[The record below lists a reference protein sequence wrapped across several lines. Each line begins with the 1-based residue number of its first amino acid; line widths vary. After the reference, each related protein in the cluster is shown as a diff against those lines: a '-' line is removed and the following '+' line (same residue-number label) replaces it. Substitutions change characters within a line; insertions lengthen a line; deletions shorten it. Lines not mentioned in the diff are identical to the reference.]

1 MSYLIICT
9 VALLASA
16 LTFFSGFGLGTL
28 LLPAFALFFPIE
40 QAVALTAVVHFLN
53 SLFKLVLTGRHAD
66 RSVVLRFGLP
76 AIVMSFL
83 GAWALVWLADIAPVF
98 LYSAF
103 GQLVSVTP
111 VKLVVG
117 LLLLIFASLELIPR
131 FRNLSFGAQY
141 MPLGGLLSGFFG
153 GLSGMQGALRSAFLS
168 RAGLT
173 KEAFIATG
181 VVIACLIDFSRLVIY
196 STALAGESANF
207 NYGLLA
213 AAVLAAFTGAA
224 LGNSYLRK
232 MTMPGIQRIVAVML
246 FVVALGLVSGLL

>member
-28 LLPAFALFFPIE
+28 LLPAFAFFFPIE

-53 SLFKLVLTGRHAD
+53 NLFKLALTGRNAD
-66 RSVVLRFGLP
+66 RDVVLRFGLP
-76 AIVMSFL
+76 AIAMSFL
-83 GAWALVWLADIAPVF
+83 GACVLVWLSDIAPVF
-98 LYSAF
+98 SYSAF
-103 GQLVSVTP
+103 DRLISITP

-117 LLLLIFASLELIPR
+117 LLLLLFASLDLLPR
-131 FRNLSFGAQY
+131 FRDMSFGKQY

-168 RAGLT
+168 RAGLS

-181 VVIACLIDFSRLVIY
+181 VVIACLIDFSRLAIY
-196 STALAGESANF
+196 SASLVRESAQF
-207 NYGLLA
+207 NYSLLVA
-213 AAVLAAFTGAA
+213 AILAAFAGAV
-224 LGNSYLRK
+224 LGNRYLRK
-232 MTMPGIQRIVAVML
+232 MTMPSIQRIVAVML
-246 FVVALGLVSGLL
+246 FAVALGLISGLL

>member
-40 QAVALTAVVHFLN
+40 QAVALTAIVHFLN
-53 SLFKLVLTGRHAD
+53 SLFKLVLTRRHAD
-66 RSVVLRFGLP
+66 RNVVFRFGLP
-76 AIVMSFL
+76 AIVMSFV
-83 GAWALVWLADIAPVF
+83 GAWLLIWLADIAPVF
-98 LYSAF
+98 SYPAF
-103 GQLVSVTP
+103 GRLVPVTP
-111 VKLVVG
+111 VKLVIG
-117 LLLLIFASLELIPR
+117 LLLLLFASLELLPR

-141 MPLGGLLSGFFG
+141 MPLGGFLSGFFG

-181 VVIACLIDFSRLVIY
+181 VVIACLIDFSRLAIY
-196 STALAGESANF
+196 SATLVRESAHI
-207 NYGLLA
+207 NYGLLV
-213 AAVLAAFTGAA
+213 AAVLAAFAGAA
-224 LGNSYLRK
+224 LGNSYLKK
-232 MTMPGIQRIVAVML
+232 MTMPGIQRIVAAML
-246 FVVALGLVSGLL
+246 FVVASGLVSGLL

>member
-53 SLFKLVLTGRHAD
+53 NLFKLALTGRNAD
-66 RSVVLRFGLP
+66 RDIVLRFGLP
-76 AIVMSFL
+76 AIAMSFL
-83 GAWALVWLADIAPVF
+83 GAWLLVWLSGIAPVF
-98 LYSAF
+98 SYSAF
-103 GQLVSVTP
+103 NRLISIAP

-117 LLLLIFASLELIPR
+117 LLLLLFASIELLPR
-131 FRNLSFGAQY
+131 FRAMSFGKQY

-168 RAGLT
+168 RAGLS

-181 VVIACLIDFSRLVIY
+181 VVIACLIDFSRLAIY
-196 STALAGESANF
+196 SASLVHESEHF
-207 NYGLLA
+207 NYSLLIA
-213 AAVLAAFTGAA
+213 AILAAFAGAA
-224 LGNSYLRK
+224 LGNRYLK
-232 MTMPGIQRIVAVML
+232 KVTMPGIQRLVAVML
-246 FVVALGLVSGLL
+246 FAVAICLISGLL

>member
-1 MSYLIICT
+1 MSYLVICT

-53 SLFKLVLTGRHAD
+53 GLFKLVLVGRHAD
-66 RSVVLRFGLP
+66 RQVVIRFGLP
-76 AIVMSFL
+76 AIAMSFL
-83 GAWALVWLADIAPVF
+83 GAWILVWLAGIEPV
-98 LYSAF
+98 YSYSVF

-117 LLLLIFASLELIPR
+117 LLLLLFASLELLPQ
-131 FRNLSFGAQY
+131 FRSLSFGAKY
-141 MPLGGLLSGFFG
+141 MPLGGILSGFFG

-168 RAGLT
+168 RAGLS

-181 VVIACLIDFSRLVIY
+181 VVIASLIDISRLVIY
-196 STALAGESANF
+196 SSTLSRESTQF

-213 AAVLAAFTGAA
+213 AAVLAAFLGAV
-224 LGNSYLRK
+224 LGNNYLKK
-232 MTMPGIQRIVAVML
+232 MTMPGVQRVVAVML

>member
-28 LLPAFALFFPIE
+28 LLPAFALFFPVE

-53 SLFKLVLTGRHAD
+53 GLFKLALTGRHAD
-66 RSVVLRFGLP
+66 RQAVVRFGLP

-83 GAWALVWLADIAPVF
+83 GAWVLVWLAGFAPV
-98 LYSAF
+98 LSYSAF
-103 GQLVSVTP
+103 GRLVSVTP
-111 VKLVVG
+111 VKLIVG
-117 LLLLIFASLELIPR
+117 LLLLLFASLELLPR

-141 MPLGGLLSGFFG
+141 MPLGGVLSGFFG

-168 RAGLT
+168 RAGLS

-181 VVIACLIDFSRLVIY
+181 VVIACLIDFARLTIY
-196 STALAGESANF
+196 STTLAWESAHF

-213 AAVLAAFTGAA
+213 AAVLAAFVGAA
-224 LGNSYLRK
+224 LGNNYLKK

-246 FVVALGLVSGLL
+246 FVVALGLMSGLL

>member
-28 LLPAFALFFPIE
+28 LLPAFAFFFPIE

-53 SLFKLVLTGRHAD
+53 NLFKLALTGRNAD
-66 RSVVLRFGLP
+66 RDVVLRFGLP
-76 AIVMSFL
+76 AIAMSFL
-83 GAWALVWLADIAPVF
+83 GAWVLVWLSDIAPVF
-98 LYSAF
+98 SYSAF
-103 GQLVSVTP
+103 DRLISITP

-117 LLLLIFASLELIPR
+117 LLLLLFASLDLLPR
-131 FRNLSFGAQY
+131 FRDMSFGKQY

-168 RAGLT
+168 RAGLS

-181 VVIACLIDFSRLVIY
+181 VVIACLIDFSRLAIY
-196 STALAGESANF
+196 SASLVRESAQF
-207 NYGLLA
+207 NYSLLVA
-213 AAVLAAFTGAA
+213 AILAAFAGAV
-224 LGNSYLRK
+224 LGNRYLRK
-232 MTMPGIQRIVAVML
+232 MTMPSIQRIVAVML
-246 FVVALGLVSGLL
+246 FAVALGLISGLL